1 MKYLIITAT
10 LMLSAMSLA
19 QVDSSATRAMNPPI
33 LPTKNL
39 EQEVKQQSRNSVR
52 AERRAKEKAQS
63 QRQTKAQPHGL
74 PPNLTDTLQIERKN
88 PPSLAR

>member
-1 MKYLIITAT
+1 MKTYILWAA
-10 LMLSAMSLA
+10 MGVASAGFA
-19 QVDSSATRAMNPPI
+19 QIDSSATRSMNPPI
-33 LPTKNL
+33 RPSENL
-39 EQEVKQQSRNSVR
+39 EQQVKQQSQNSVR
-52 AERRAKEKAQS
+52 AERRAKEKAQT

>member
-1 MKYLIITAT
+1 MKIFI
-10 LMLSAMSLA
+10 LSAALLFASAGFA
-19 QVDSSATRAMNPPI
+19 QIDSSATRSMNPPI
-33 LPTKNL
+33 RPTTNL
-39 EQEVKQQSRNSVR
+39 EEQVKQQSQNSVR